1 MIPFLMSFF
10 KFNNLEDIML
20 SLLKYPFGL
29 EHLILVK
36 YSNGNGKMYPSSIGG
51 RAKLIVCIRRLP
63 ILIIKV
69 I

>member
-1 MIPFLMSFF
+1 MSFF

-51 RAKLIVCIRRLP
+51 RTKLIVCIRFAV
-63 ILIIKV
+63 LIIKV

>member
-1 MIPFLMSFF
+1 MIPFFNEFF
-10 KFNNLEDIML
+10 KFNNLKDIML
-20 SLLKYPFGL
+20 SLLKYFFGL

-51 RAKLIVCIRRLP
+51 RTQLIVFIRLP